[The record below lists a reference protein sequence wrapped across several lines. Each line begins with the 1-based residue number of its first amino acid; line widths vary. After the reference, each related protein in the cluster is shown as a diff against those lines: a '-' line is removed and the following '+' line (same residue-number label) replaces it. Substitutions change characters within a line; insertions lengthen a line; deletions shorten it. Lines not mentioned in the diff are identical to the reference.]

1 MIRITLA
8 LLALLASPAMAQDIA
23 QDLAQ
28 DRAQDQAHEGH
39 GDHAPPEHGTA
50 ADTSGAASPGPLME
64 MPPPPEAGSGPPRAA
79 DAIWGAEAMH
89 AARHRE
95 HTAHG
100 DFPVLWLQADRLEVQ
115 LRDAASGVLWDVQG
129 YYGGP
134 TSRFWFKSEGEG
146 AFGER
151 VEDAEVQALW
161 SRAIGPYWDL
171 QAGVRQDL
179 AGPATTY
186 GAVGLQGL
194 APYMFEVDAA
204 LFLSHRGDVTARI
217 EAEIDQRVTQRV
229 IFQPRAEISLSA
241 QDVPA
246 LGIGAGLDKVEV
258 GARLR
263 YEFSREFAPYIG
275 VEHSWRLGGSADYA
289 RAAGERP
296 GVTSAVI
303 GLRIWL

>member
-134 TSRFWFKSEGEG
+134 TSRFLFKSEGEG

-151 VEDAEVQALW
+151 VEDAEVQRVW
-161 SRAIGPYWDL
+161 WRAIGAYWDW
-171 QAGVRQDL
+171 QAGVREDL
-179 AGPATTY
+179 GGTATTY

-194 APYMFEVDAA
+194 AP
-204 LFLSHRGDVTARI
+204 
-217 EAEIDQRVTQRV
+217 
-229 IFQPRAEISLSA
+229 
-241 QDVPA
+241 
-246 LGIGAGLDKVEV
+246 
-258 GARLR
+258 
-263 YEFSREFAPYIG
+263 
-275 VEHSWRLGGSADYA
+275 
-289 RAAGERP
+289 
-296 GVTSAVI
+296 
-303 GLRIWL
+303 